1 MKTFEITVQR
11 VYTTTVEIET
21 FDNIDKQH
29 INDIMSTRQHL
40 TRKEMHLYDEIW
52 DSINEEELMQCN
64 SEVENITVELIKSG
78 EQLFN
83 ELGFTSEKG

>member
-11 VYTTTVEIET
+11 VYSTTVEIEAP
-21 FDNIDKQH
+21 DSINKQD
-29 INDIMSTRQHL
+29 ISEIMSTRQHL

-64 SEVENITVELIKSG
+64 SEVENITI
-78 EQLFN
+78 
-83 ELGFTSEKG
+83 TS

>member
-1 MKTFEITVQR
+1 MKTFEIQVVR
-11 VYTTTVEIET
+11 SYTTTVEIET
-21 FDNIDKQH
+21 FDNIDKQD
-29 INDIMSTRQHL
+29 INNIMSTRQHL
-40 TRKEMHLYDEIW
+40 TRNEMHFYDEIW
-52 DSINEEELMQCN
+52 DSINEEELQQCN

>member
-11 VYTTTVEIET
+11 VYTTTIEIET
-21 FDNIDKQH
+21 FDNIDKQD

-40 TRKEMHLYDEIW
+40 TRNEMHFYDEIW
-52 DSINEEELMQCN
+52 DSINEEELQQCN

>member
-11 VYTTTVEIET
+11 VYTTTIEIET
-21 FDNIDKQH
+21 FDNIDKQD
-29 INDIMSTRQHL
+29 INEIMSTRQHL
-40 TRKEMHLYDEIW
+40 TRNEMHFYDEIW